1 MSSISTS
8 ETPRTGRDA
17 LAEHEVRK
25 HLPRNFLAHGL
36 DGGLFIGGMA
46 FLSGA
51 VVAPKMMQS
60 LGGPTWLTA
69 AMPQIL
75 AAGAMIPPL
84 LTAPWIERLVR
95 IRPLLLTLGVFQR
108 LPYLIVGLLLLLW
121 GAGCPAGLLV
131 AAVALCPL
139 LSGLFAGSGHTAWQE
154 FVANAIPPHRRSSV
168 WATRNVISSVIGLA
182 AGGAVLSVL
191 DRFPGSRGY
200 GVLHLITFAFLVASY
215 IAFTFTR
222 EIPNPRSRPHR
233 SAGLG
238 EVLADI
244 PGILHADKRFRL
256 YLLSRGFQ
264 VGMLIMIPFMSI
276 FALERLGWA
285 DSKLGVL
292 VLGQMAGAITGNLLA
307 AWVGD
312 RWGGKRVLLI
322 SKGACLG
329 VCLAMPWAQTPAAFF
344 ALFFLFGAGHFCNQV
359 GNLTLAVELC
369 HLDRRIRYLAAVSG
383 TALISMA
390 VTWALSTLL
399 WQVSGGNFITV
410 ALAGAA
416 AVAVSSLL
424 LTFVQE
430 PRSQRSTEAPT
441 QSTTR

>member
-1 MSSISTS
+1 MIPMT
-8 ETPRTGRDA
+8 TTCNPTTATACD
-17 LAEHEVRK
+17 HEVRK

-51 VVAPKMMQS
+51 IVGPRMVQS
-60 LGGPTWLTA
+60 LGGPAWLTT

-108 LPYLIVGLLLLLW
+108 LPFLIAGLLLW
-121 GAGCPAGLLV
+121 SGAGGNIGLLV

-139 LSGLFAGSGHTAWQE
+139 LSGLVAGSGHTAWQE

-182 AGGAVLSVL
+182 AGVVILNVLE
-191 DRFPGSRGY
+191 RFPGARGY

-233 SAGLG
+233 TAGVG

-244 PGILHADKRFRL
+244 PGIIRGDKRFGL

-264 VGMLIMIPFMSI
+264 TGMLIMIPFMSI
-276 FALERLGWA
+276 FALNHLGWA
-285 DSKLGVL
+285 DSKLGWL
-292 VLGQMAGAITGNLLA
+292 LLGQMAGAITGNLFA

-312 RWGGKRVLLI
+312 RWGGKRVLMI
-322 SKGACLG
+322 SRAACLM
-329 VCLAMPWAQTPAAFF
+329 VCLAMPWARTPGAFL
-344 ALFFLFGAGHFCNQV
+344 ALFFLFGVGHFCNQV

-369 HLDRRIRYLAAVSG
+369 HLDRRVRYLTAVSG
-383 TALISMA
+383 ATLVSMA
-390 VTWALSTLL
+390 VTWALSTFT
-399 WQVSGGNFITV
+399 WQLSGESFTVVALCSAATV
-410 ALAGAA
+410 AISA
-416 AVAVSSLL
+416 LL
-424 LTFVQE
+424 LAFVSE
-430 PRSQRSTEAPT
+430 PRPKPVTETATRSTK
-441 QSTTR
+441 R

>member
-8 ETPRTGRDA
+8 SNPRAGTEA
-17 LAEHEVRK
+17 LADHEVRK

-51 VVAPKMMQS
+51 VVGPRMVQS
-60 LGGPTWLTA
+60 LGGPAWLTA

-95 IRPLLLTLGVFQR
+95 IRPLLLTLGIFQR
-108 LPYLIVGLLLLLW
+108 LPFLIAGLLLLW
-121 GAGCPAGLLV
+121 GAGGNVAVLV

-154 FVANAIPPHRRSSV
+154 FVANAIPPYRRSSV
-168 WATRNVISSVIGLA
+168 WATRNVISAVIGLA
-182 AGGAVLSVL
+182 AGGVVLKVL
-191 DRFPGSRGY
+191 DRYPGAPGY
-200 GVLHLITFAFLVASY
+200 GILHLITFAFLVASY

-233 SAGLG
+233 AAGLG

-244 PGILHADKRFRL
+244 PGILRADQRFRL
-256 YLLSRGFQ
+256 YLISRGFQ

-276 FALERLGWA
+276 FALNTLGWA
-285 DSKLGVL
+285 DAKLGVL

-312 RWGGKRVLLI
+312 RWGGKRVLMI
-322 SKGACLG
+322 ARAACL
-329 VCLAMPWAQTPAAFF
+329 VICLTMPWARTPAAFV
-344 ALFFLFGAGHFCNQV
+344 ALFFLFGVGHFCNQV
-359 GNLTLAVELC
+359 GNLTLAIELC
-369 HLDRRIRYLAAVSG
+369 HLDRRIRYLAAISG
-383 TALISMA
+383 ATLVSMA
-390 VTWALSTLL
+390 LTWGASTLT
-399 WQVSGGNFITV
+399 WQLSGENFTVVALCGAATV
-410 ALAGAA
+410 ATSA
-416 AVAVSSLL
+416 LL
-424 LTFVQE
+424 LAFVKE
-430 PRSQRSTEAPT
+430 PRPQASTETADGAGKA
-441 QSTTR
+441 